1 MTRTHQPSET
11 TASTTSAPTTP
22 ARVAFV
28 GSGPGDPGL
37 LTLRGRDLIAA
48 ADAIILDRVTSEA
61 DVRRHARPDV
71 EVIDAGHGEQGQEL
85 TQAVRAKLLVK
96 AAKSVGPSGL
106 VVRLMDG
113 DPATFNGLV
122 EEVRACRK
130 AGLSFDVVPGVSAVT
145 AGPTYAGVPLTSKAT
160 GALHVLSVDR
170 SLDYTAYTSS
180 TTPSCSSGAP
190 ASIRAGL
197 AGLLAAGRAAESPVA
212 LSERATTVRQ
222 SSVATTLG
230 AVDRVFSRQ
239 GRRSMSRWPSCRPT
253 ST

>member
-1 MTRTHQPSET
+1 M
-11 TASTTSAPTTP
+11 
-22 ARVAFV
+22 
-28 GSGPGDPGL
+28 
-37 LTLRGRDLIAA
+37 
-48 ADAIILDRVTSEA
+48 
-61 DVRRHARPDV
+61 RRHARPDV

-96 AAKSVGPSGL
+96 AAKAVGPSGL

-145 AGPTYAGVPLTSKAT
+145 AGPTYAGVPLTSTAT

-170 SLDYTAYTSS
+170 GLDYTAYTSVDD
-180 TTPSCSSGAP
+180 TVVLVGEP

-197 AGLLAAGRAAESPVA
+197 VGLLAAGRSAESPVA
-212 LSERATTVRQ
+212 LSTRGTTVRQ
-222 SSVATTLG
+222 ASVVTTLG
-230 AVDRVFSRQ
+230 AVERVLAD
-239 GRRSMSRWPSCRPT
+239 
-253 ST
+253 